1 VSYRAESFAR
11 RFESA
16 QPHLG
21 VSGIRGL
28 VSLKFRERRD
38 VMPSEYSTFLGDHLG
53 RNMGLDVTPLP
64 GNFGGQAW
72 LVSDKVKNRAI
83 LIEHETGL
91 EILGAVGSIASLV
104 ALLPLISSGWTRLRN
119 GLFPPRFD
127 RPDNKG
133 VEIRRLDQNDVL
145 VEERVPSI
153 EIYVLSLALQ
163 DNAVLKRRIDQLE
176 GEIQNIKDQ
185 RPQRVKNKRKAKSE
199 RKTPRKK

>member
-1 VSYRAESFAR
+1 MDYRAESFTR

-28 VSLKFRERRD
+28 VSLKFRGRRD
-38 VMPSEYSTFLGDHLG
+38 VMPSEYSTFLDDHLG
-53 RNMGLDVTPLP
+53 RNMGLDVTRLP
-64 GNFGGQAW
+64 GDFGGQAW
-72 LVSDKVKNRAI
+72 LVSDKAKNRAI

-91 EILGAVGSIASLV
+91 EILGAIGSIASLI
-104 ALLPLISSGWTRLRN
+104 ALLPLISSGWSKLRN

-127 RPDNKG
+127 RPDNEG

-153 EIYVLSLALQ
+153 EIYVLNLALQ
-163 DNAVLKRRIDQLE
+163 DNAILKQRVDQLE
-176 GEIQNIKDQ
+176 REIQNIKGE
-185 RPQRVKNKRKAKSE
+185 RPRGVKKRVAKSN
-199 RKTPRKK
+199 RKTPKTK